1 MGDKRLNLNRP
12 LLSVR
17 RFSPNAANAQKDSRR
32 KNESSIPAL
41 LPSPSYKSELH
52 SGPLRNPGTVPFV
65 WEQIP
70 GRPKD
75 ETKKQKPPIVPN
87 LPPGRILKPK
97 KQDSDI
103 VMQGF
108 YVEKGPVKDSFER
121 SKDSKKEISHSRND
135 NDNDDGDISGEN
147 EKPQLTY
154 GPNFLQFNDDDN
166 EDDSDFDYAV
176 HGNMSY
182 KFCGLLPHFC
192 LRGSI
197 GILNQTPGL
206 SVRTTR
212 LPISSANKT
221 RVGSSSSSSQDA
233 RVAAYEPKSLVKHLN
248 VPTILTHESTENTNQ
263 KNPRNLEQGHRIS
276 DNLSE
281 LSPPLVSEKM
291 QVNIQKKGLVSF
303 KELLAYEIEK
313 EANFENPIIEK
324 TLYVDTVHKVET
336 LKPDFKENDVDI
348 FGISPEPFRFD
359 LVADNSKHEKEMIT
373 QTGLCNDPKVDQKVK
388 VSQKPGSELS
398 ELPDPPPLPKSPSDS
413 WLWRTLP
420 SVNSKTASLWSNH
433 KLSSKTT
440 TKLRKNV
447 ESRYPQGLLLP
458 IPET

>member
-17 RFSPNAANAQKDSRR
+17 RFSPAAANSQKDSRR

-70 GRPKD
+70 GRPKH
-75 ETKKQKPPIVPN
+75 ETKKHKPPIVPN

-103 VMQGF
+103 MTQGF

-135 NDNDDGDISGEN
+135 NDNDNDDGVGDISREN

-197 GILNQTPGL
+197 GILNATPGL

-221 RVGSSSSSSQDA
+221 CVGSSSASSQDA

-248 VPTILTHESTENTNQ
+248 DPTILPHESTEDTNQ
-263 KNPRNLEQGHRIS
+263 KNSRNLEQGHGIS
-276 DNLSE
+276 DNLNE
-281 LSPPLVSEKM
+281 LSTSLVSEKM
-291 QVNIQKKGLVSF
+291 EVNL
-303 KELLAYEIEK
+303 
-313 EANFENPIIEK
+313 
-324 TLYVDTVHKVET
+324 
-336 LKPDFKENDVDI
+336 
-348 FGISPEPFRFD
+348 
-359 LVADNSKHEKEMIT
+359 
-373 QTGLCNDPKVDQKVK
+373 
-388 VSQKPGSELS
+388 
-398 ELPDPPPLPKSPSDS
+398 
-413 WLWRTLP
+413 
-420 SVNSKTASLWSNH
+420 
-433 KLSSKTT
+433 
-440 TKLRKNV
+440 
-447 ESRYPQGLLLP
+447 
-458 IPET
+458 